1 MMNVE
6 GKIIMMETKRN
17 MVVEYLNEYKKYNEE
32 YNTNTM
38 DDYIEKCEEL
48 IVKYDL
54 MLSEL
59 KSYKK
64 GVDELC

>member
-32 YNTNTM
+32 YNTDTM

-59 KSYKK
+59 KSYK

>member
-1 MMNVE
+1 MMNIE
-6 GKIIMMETKRN
+6 GKIIMMETKRA
-17 MVVEYLNEYKKYNEE
+17 MTVEYLNEYKRYNEE

-38 DDYIEKCEEL
+38 DEFIERCEE
-48 IVKYDL
+48 IIAKYDL

-59 KSYKK
+59 KSYK

>member
-1 MMNVE
+1 MMNRE

-32 YNTNTM
+32 YNTDTM
-38 DDYIEKCEEL
+38 DDYIERCEE
-48 IVKYDL
+48 IIAKYDL
-54 MLSEL
+54 ILSEL
-59 KSYKK
+59 KSYK

>member
-38 DDYIEKCEEL
+38 DEYIEKCEEI

-54 MLSEL
+54 LLSEL
-59 KSYKK
+59 KSYK

>member
-48 IVKYDL
+48 IVEYDL

-59 KSYKK
+59 KSYK

>member
-59 KSYKK
+59 KSYK

>member
-1 MMNVE
+1 MMNIE
-6 GKIIMMETKRN
+6 GKIIMMETKRA
-17 MVVEYLNEYKKYNEE
+17 MTVEYLNEYKRYNEE

-38 DDYIEKCEEL
+38 DEYIERCEE
-48 IVKYDL
+48 IIAKYDL

-59 KSYKK
+59 KSYK

>member
-6 GKIIMMETKRN
+6 GKIIMMETKRA
-17 MVVEYLNEYKKYNEE
+17 MVIEYLNEYKKYNED

-38 DDYIEKCEEL
+38 DSYIERCEE
-48 IVKYDL
+48 IIAKYDL

-59 KSYKK
+59 KSYIIE
-64 GVDELC
+64 G

>member
-1 MMNVE
+1 MMNIE

-32 YNTNTM
+32 YNTDTM
-38 DDYIEKCEEL
+38 DSYIERCEEL
-48 IVKYDL
+48 ITKYNL
-54 MLSEL
+54 MLNEL
-59 KSYKK
+59 KSYK